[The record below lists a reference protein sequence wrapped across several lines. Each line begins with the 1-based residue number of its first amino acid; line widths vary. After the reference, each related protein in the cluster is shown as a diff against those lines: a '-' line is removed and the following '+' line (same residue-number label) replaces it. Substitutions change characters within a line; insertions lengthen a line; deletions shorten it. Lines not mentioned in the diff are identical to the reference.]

1 MPEFLLP
8 ATLPPMSD
16 DSTNAAGASWA
27 SERRVVLLVA
37 AVQFVNVLDF
47 MMVMPLGPD
56 FAKELGIDVAHLGLI
71 GGIYTLA
78 AAVSGIVGSLF
89 LDRYDR
95 RTALAL
101 SMLGLALGTAL
112 GGFSTGLG
120 SLLAARVVAGL
131 FGGPATS
138 LSLAIVTD
146 LVPVER
152 RGRALGIVMAAFSV
166 SSVLGVPAGLELAR
180 LAGFR
185 APFFAVAL
193 LIVGITAASIR
204 VMPRLRGHLG
214 RRSLV
219 GGVPRFF
226 DAKTLVSL
234 SNTALVMLGVFAV
247 VPNISAFVQFNLG
260 YPREHIGLLYLVG
273 GIVSFAGM
281 RATGLLV
288 DRFGPVPLVFL
299 GTALHLF
306 ALYRGFVVPPGVLPI
321 WAIFAVFMLSG
332 SVRMVPLQTLST
344 QVPAPETRAR
354 FMSAQ
359 SAVQHLASSLGAFAS
374 SALLETAPDGRLVG
388 MARIVAFAAGLAALV
403 PFGAAYLQ
411 KLIRPRGGLLDS
423 ART

>member
-1 MPEFLLP
+1 MNDAGTRA
-8 ATLPPMSD
+8 ATS
-16 DSTNAAGASWA
+16 SWA
-27 SERRVVLLVA
+27 AERRVVLLVA

-56 FAKELGIDVAHLGLI
+56 FSKELGIDVARLGLI

-78 AAVSGIVGSLF
+78 AAISGVVGSLF

-101 SMLGLALGTAL
+101 SMVGLAIGTAL
-112 GGFSTGLG
+112 GGLSTGLV
-120 SLLAARVVAGL
+120 SLLASRVVAGL

-166 SSVLGVPAGLELAR
+166 ASVLGVPAGLELAR

-193 LIVGITAASIR
+193 LICAITAAAIR
-204 VMPRLRGHLG
+204 VMPKLRGHLVV
-214 RRSLV
+214 RPKSADTT
-219 GGVPRFF
+219 RFF
-226 DAKTLVSL
+226 EPATVVSL
-234 SNTALVMLGVFAV
+234 ANTALVMLGVFAV

-288 DRFGPVPLVFL
+288 DRFGPVPLVFA
-299 GTALHLF
+299 GTVLHVVALHQ
-306 ALYRGFVVPPGVLPI
+306 GFVAPLEGIPV

-344 QVPAPETRAR
+344 QVPSPETRAR

-359 SAVQHLASSLGAFAS
+359 SAVQHLASALGAFTS
-374 SALLETAPDGRLVG
+374 SALLATAEDGRLVG
-388 MARIVAFAAGLAALV
+388 MVRIVAVAAGLAFVV

-411 KLIRPRGGLLDS
+411 KLIRGRTQPLQT
-423 ART
+423 ARA